1 MLTNLDW
8 IAPGKPFP
16 PKSEEQRIKVYRE
29 NEKLFDGNHNAV
41 FGKEFKEIEGYLKK
55 RHADPM
61 IIFNYPQLLT
71 KKTADFVCGEMPDI
85 TVGRKS
91 SDDLN
96 GALDDMGFGAV
107 LYEAVM
113 DAVRFGDAPIKIM
126 SDRISAVSPDCW
138 FPIVDPTD
146 LKRETHQVV
155 AFPTDPDEGNRFR
168 KIYVEIHTPGK
179 VETREYTAEPHEDG
193 TNIVF
198 GNQIEESETRDTGL
212 EECGVLVLKNV
223 SGSKSIHGIDDF
235 GIVKSIVQG
244 LIWRIHCVDQ
254 VLNKHSEPSISIPQ
268 SAMTFDEKYGWY
280 LDLGKAFVR
289 NNKDD
294 PDINYVTWDGNLE
307 SCFKEIEVLT
317 NQLYVLSEMGAAFM
331 DAGEGGTA
339 NSGTALKLRM
349 VSPRI
354 KARRI
359 ASINTH
365 TVKKLIVAAAHIK
378 GLRNIKVQ
386 DIGLTWNDGLP
397 DDRKETAEIL
407 AMATG
412 NKPFMSQ
419 TTATKEWGDFDDEAA
434 QKEMDLI
441 ETEHAAQAPS
451 AFAPME
457 IRDEQNAGVDREV
470 RNGGSRDQ
478 GGD

>member
-146 LKRETHQVV
+146 LKRETHQVI
-155 AFPTDPDEGNRFR
+155 AFPTDPDEYNRFR
-168 KIYVEIHTPGK
+168 KIYVEIHEVGM
-179 VETREYTAEPHEDG
+179 VETREYSAEPHEDG
-193 TNIVF
+193 ANIVF
-198 GNQIEESETRDTGL
+198 GNQLGEAKRHSTNMDDF
-212 EECGVLVLKNV
+212 GVLVLKNIT
-223 SGSKSIHGIDDF
+223 SSKSIHGIDDF

-378 GLRNIKVQ
+378 GITDIDIKDVG
-386 DIGLTWNDGLP
+386 ISWNDGLP
-397 DDRKETAEIL
+397 DDKKENSDIL
-407 AMATG
+407 IQATG
-412 NKPFMSQ
+412 GKAFMSQ
-419 TTATKEWGDFDDEAA
+419 ATAIKQWGDYDDKAVQE
-434 QKEMDLI
+434 ELDRI
-441 ETEHAAQAPS
+441 ETEQAAQGPTVY
-451 AFAPME
+451 APME
-457 IRDEQNAGVDREV
+457 IRDEQDEGTDTAV
-470 RNGGSRDQ
+470 
-478 GGD
+478 